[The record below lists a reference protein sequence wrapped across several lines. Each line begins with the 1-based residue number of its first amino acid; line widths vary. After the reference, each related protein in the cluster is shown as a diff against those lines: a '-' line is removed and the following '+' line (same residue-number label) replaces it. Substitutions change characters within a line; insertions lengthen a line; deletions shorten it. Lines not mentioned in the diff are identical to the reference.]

1 MEFTVSGLWV
11 LSSSLVTQGSPLHL
25 KYSPPIIYSNS
36 VSGPAIGGS
45 GFHLKMTWGIV
56 FIFKVKSF
64 GHSSSWGKKD
74 A

>member
-25 KYSPPIIYSNS
+25 KYSPPIIYPNS

-45 GFHLKMTWGIV
+45 RFHLRMTWGIA
-56 FIFKVKSF
+56 FIF
-64 GHSSSWGKKD
+64 
-74 A
+74 